1 MKVLHKSFPQK
12 HLQQHGQKLMVL
24 PDTAKNR
31 KISGKQTD
39 FLDHRQQ
46 ESLAIHPGDLKIE
59 K

>member
-1 MKVLHKSFPQK
+1 LHKPLPQK

-46 ESLAIHPGDLKIE
+46 ESLAIHPSDLKIE